1 MITVNVTSKTFVHP
15 HQKIP
20 LELARQIR
28 ERLTFQNPKWIENDK
43 RGFSNWD
50 TPKELCYLRK
60 ERNGLAIPR
69 GFTRQL
75 IGILKNSGVQYRVD
89 DQRRTLPDVDF
100 TFTGRLR
107 EYQNEAVK
115 AILKRDFGHSIRP
128 NRLGKTVIGLAI
140 IALRKQPALV
150 IVHTNELL
158 NQWIDRIETF
168 LGIPADEVGTIAKG
182 KVRMGVE

>member
-1 MITVNVTSKTFVHP
+1 MITVNVTSKTFVHL

-20 LELARQIR
+20 LELAKQIR
-28 ERLTFQNPKWIENDK
+28 ERLTFQNPKWIENEK
-43 RGFSNWD
+43 HGFSNWD

-60 ERNGLAIPR
+60 ERNSLAVPR

-89 DQRRTLPDVDF
+89 DQRRTLPEVDY

-107 EYQNEAVK
+107 DYQNEAVK
-115 AILKRDFGHSIRP
+115 AILKRDFDTLSAPTGS
-128 NRLGKTVIGLAI
+128 GKTVIGLAI

-158 NQWIDRIETF
+158 NQW
-168 LGIPADEVGTIAKG
+168 
-182 KVRMGVE
+182 